1 MTALMLVAVLLSA
14 APPVPA
20 AANAFTLETT
30 WRAEDGT
37 ERTLSS
43 LKGQKFILAF
53 VYTSCPSTC
62 PLTTAKLKRLDKT
75 LTAKKKQLPI
85 VVLSLDPE
93 HDTPEAVRAYRE
105 RYTLT
110 EAKNWSVWVGAD
122 ESVRK
127 LTMLLDFRYSK
138 NPESKE
144 IMHDNT
150 LYLISETGAVL
161 LALPSLDDTVAP
173 LLERVARK

>member
-1 MTALMLVAVLLSA
+1 MTALLLAAVLFCA
-14 APPVPA
+14 APANPV
-20 AANAFTLETT
+20 AANAFTLDTT
-30 WRAEDGT
+30 WRAEDGS

-43 LKGQKFILAF
+43 LKGRKFILAF

-62 PLTTAKLKRLDKT
+62 PLTTAKLKRLDKE
-75 LTAKKKQLPI
+75 LAQKKKPLPI

-93 HDTPEAVRAYRE
+93 HDTPAAVKAYRE
-105 RYTLT
+105 RYTLQG
-110 EAKNWSVWVGAD
+110 AKNWSVWVGPE

-127 LTMLLDFRYSK
+127 LTMLLDFRYSQ
-138 NPESKE
+138 NPQSKE

-161 LALPSLDDTVAP
+161 LSLPSLDDTTAP
-173 LLERVARK
+173 LIDRVAQR